1 MIKITLPSL
10 KLNGEELQI
19 LNLIAEGGMGLTL
32 GITFKKNPIKY
43 PLIIG
48 KLYKKYP
55 DQIEKNLK
63 YYKLLCENNL
73 IPKLLDIQ
81 TSPSK
86 YNYYCKTRHKKDY
99 KICEYDNHIHYY
111 EIAGVCTLKQFV
123 GLSSLI
129 NYSNYLT
136 IKQYIDITIEKAKL
150 LTKLDIIH
158 LDLHSGNIMIYNK
171 NTLYLFDK
179 FIMYNQMKDSDK
191 FDQKQKDAFTKLM
204 IDFLL
209 NKNSI
214 KGNTN
219 KDLNKSSDKIKLSY
233 DNKMDIT
240 IIDCD
245 RIKNIKEIIRTY
257 AVKYDKNDKV
267 VNKIFELLYYSMLYM
282 NVLKFLKSFIR
293 HMNQFYKENENDKLM
308 YLIKYCEKL
317 LDKYC
322 KEMYAKSQ
330 IYREIKNNNINFIL
344 YCLIFYGMF
353 FIETQE
359 HFDIF
364 YEFIK
369 NKKYIDYYKSEK
381 DFKKLIYHT
390 KRYIKNLLHIE

>member
-1 MIKITLPSL
+1 
-10 KLNGEELQI
+10 
-19 LNLIAEGGMGLTL
+19 
-32 GITFKKNPIKY
+32 
-43 PLIIG
+43 
-48 KLYKKYP
+48 
-55 DQIEKNLK
+55 
-63 YYKLLCENNL
+63 
-73 IPKLLDIQ
+73 
-81 TSPSK
+81 
-86 YNYYCKTRHKKDY
+86 
-99 KICEYDNHIHYY
+99 
-111 EIAGVCTLKQFV
+111 
-123 GLSSLI
+123 
-129 NYSNYLT
+129 
-136 IKQYIDITIEKAKL
+136 
-150 LTKLDIIH
+150 
-158 LDLHSGNIMIYNK
+158 MIYNK